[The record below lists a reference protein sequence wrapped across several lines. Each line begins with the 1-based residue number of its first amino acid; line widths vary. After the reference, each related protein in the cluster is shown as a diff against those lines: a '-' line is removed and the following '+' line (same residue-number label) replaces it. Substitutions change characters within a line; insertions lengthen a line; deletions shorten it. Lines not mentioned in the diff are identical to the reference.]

1 MLFSIIIPAYN
12 AEKYISNCLHSILN
26 QYTDDY
32 EILVID
38 DGSKDKTKEIVYN
51 IIDEYNNSCI
61 RYIYKE
67 NGGVSSARN
76 VGLKAAKGKYIIFLD
91 ADDTLTENALKKYN
105 ESINKSDVDLYMF
118 SFFYKNNEDIRK
130 SELCN
135 VDDFLIKSDNSIN
148 NIGSLVEKTCEL
160 IIWYPWGKIY
170 KKDILDKN
178 NLYFDENLICS
189 EDFVFFYTYLMVSH
203 SIQYYNLPIVNYT
216 RDVKCSLTSVKDF
229 KKIIS
234 DCNAYEFVFNKIYN
248 INKNAKTIL
257 NFISKYYINNV
268 ISNDIKTKFE
278 KKIIKQKI
286 KQQKFIFNY
295 NKFFKMRIKR
305 FCLKCLGFKLTYF
318 ILK

>member
-1 MLFSIIIPAYN
+1 
-12 AEKYISNCLHSILN
+12 
-26 QYTDDY
+26 
-32 EILVID
+32 
-38 DGSKDKTKEIVYN
+38 
-51 IIDEYNNSCI
+51 
-61 RYIYKE
+61 
-67 NGGVSSARN
+67 
-76 VGLKAAKGKYIIFLD
+76 
-91 ADDTLTENALKKYN
+91 
-105 ESINKSDVDLYMF
+105 
-118 SFFYKNNEDIRK
+118 
-130 SELCN
+130 
-135 VDDFLIKSDNSIN
+135 
-148 NIGSLVEKTCEL
+148 
-160 IIWYPWGKIY
+160 
-170 KKDILDKN
+170 
-178 NLYFDENLICS
+178 
-189 EDFVFFYTYLMVSH
+189 MVSH